1 MLPEDSCQAAA
12 FRGIYRNVLIASLLL
27 LPRIPGYSATAPT
40 VSSPAAANP
49 NPVTGVTTA
58 LSVLGTD
65 DTGGT
70 DLTYTWSA
78 TGPSPVAFSSN
89 GTNSSNIHNSN
100 LSGGRILHFT
110 GVNPKQRRIEH
121 NQRHRGGS
129 QPDRDPMVVNPSSAT
144 VTSHANQQFTA
155 SLVDQFGNPIS
166 QPAEPVGWTDLSNTV
181 LQNVCPPDNY
191 GGQNYNFSTLC
202 ANVIQAWSGGIAD
215 TLRNRMIIW
224 GGGHQ
229 NYSGNEVF
237 SLNLSANPPAFKLL
251 TEPSAFNPNTAVC
264 PAANASDGTPV
275 SRETYDGLVYL
286 PTVDRMFSFDGVK
299 APCGAGAGDTWTLDL
314 SVSPP
319 VWHSMDPVNGY
330 NPVTLAANGAGSVTG
345 AICAYD
351 PNSDSVFC
359 SWGNDYGLLQYTYKN
374 NTWNLLSR

>member
-1 MLPEDSCQAAA
+1 MTTS
-12 FRGIYRNVLIASLLL
+12 G
-27 LPRIPGYSATAPT
+27 TALAVNPT
-40 VSSPAAANP
+40 VTK
-49 NPVTGVTTA
+49 VT
-58 LSVLGTD
+58 
-65 DTGGT
+65 
-70 DLTYTWSA
+70 
-78 TGPSPVAFSSN
+78 
-89 GTNSSNIHNSN
+89 
-100 LSGGRILHFT
+100 
-110 GVNPKQRRIEH
+110 VNP
-121 NQRHRGGS
+121 
-129 QPDRDPMVVNPSSAT
+129 PSAT

-155 SLVDQFGNPIS
+155 ILLDQFGNPVS

-191 GGQNYNFSTLC
+191 GGQNYNFYTLC
-202 ANVIQAWSGGIAD
+202 ANVIYSWSGGVAD
-215 TLRNRMIIW
+215 TLRNRMVIW

-237 SLNLSANPPAFKLL
+237 SLNLNTNPPALTL
-251 TEPSAFNPNTAVC
+251 QTEPSVFNPNSAVC
-264 PAANASDGTPV
+264 PSTNISDGTPV
-275 SRETYDGLVYL
+275 SRETYNNLVYL
-286 PTVDRMFSFDGVK
+286 PTADRMFSFDGQK

-330 NPVTLAANGAGSVTG
+330 NPVSVAANGAGSVTG

-374 NTWNLLSR
+374 NTWTLLSPIEERCRWGRRRPSGGRSCSSDY